1 MMNLTIFLIS
11 IFIFINTI
19 AYSIYELQHQ
29 NKFAGVVV
37 SILAIFMIIFVN
49 MVMFNFNK
57 YPPV

>member
-11 IFIFINTI
+11 VFIFINTI

-49 MVMFNFNK
+49 IVMFNFK
-57 YPPV
+57 

>member
-11 IFIFINTI
+11 VFIFINTI

-29 NKFAGVVV
+29 NKFAGVIV

-49 MVMFNFNK
+49 IVMFNFK
-57 YPPV
+57 